1 MRKSFTTGL
10 VFLYFSFFFI
20 GLAHGQNNIYFSD
33 NKYAEYPIITLQENF
48 WGNPVYS
55 INGEKIKAS
64 EVRAYMEIMPGDA
77 NKFGQVNSRMVAGNA
92 LYFGG
97 LGVSFGGLAYLFSN
111 LDNATNPN
119 RVLSNFL
126 ILSLGGGV
134 ITGIGANMKRQG
146 VREINGL
153 LENHNYL
160 IRQEEIL
167 GPYLKM
173 DVRQNFLG
181 EKIDI
186 YEGPNLLNKQRLN
199 QIKLDFPELQSYLQ
213 SAERAQNWSV
223 ALDIVSLASNI
234 VFISYV
240 AFPQFQSSAPSNL
253 IIPLFVVDLGVGI
266 SSSVIRR
273 NARNRTRLALQQ
285 FNFRD

>member
-1 MRKSFTTGL
+1 MKAAFQPVFLALL
-10 VFLYFSFFFI
+10 VFMAGSFQVFSQGTNYFSE
-20 GLAHGQNNIYFSD
+20 NR
-33 NKYAEYPIITLQENF
+33 YADYPIISLKENF
-48 WGNPVYS
+48 FGNPVYF
-55 INGEKIKAS
+55 IEGEKIKAS

-77 NKFGQVNSRMVAGNA
+77 NKFSQVNSRMVAGNA

-97 LGVSFGGLAYLFSN
+97 LGVGLGGLAYLFSN
-111 LDNATNPN
+111 FENAANPN

-173 DVRQNFLG
+173 DFRQNFLG

-199 QIKLDFPELQSYLQ
+199 QIKQDFPELQSYLQ

-223 ALDIVSLASNI
+223 ALDIVSLVSNL

-240 AFPQFQSSAPSNL
+240 AFPEFQSSAPSNL

>member
-1 MRKSFTTGL
+1 MKAVFNSLFLALLFFMAGSFQ
-10 VFLYFSFFFI
+10 VFSQGTNYFSENRF
-20 GLAHGQNNIYFSD
+20 AD
-33 NKYAEYPIITLQENF
+33 YPIISLKENF
-48 WGNPVYS
+48 FGNPVYF
-55 INGEKIKAS
+55 IEGEKIKAS

-97 LGVSFGGLAYLFSN
+97 LGVGLGGLGYLFSN
-111 LDNATNPN
+111 LDNVPN
-119 RVLSNFL
+119 NTRVLSNFL
-126 ILSLGGGV
+126 ILTIGGGV
-134 ITGIGANMKRQG
+134 ISGIGTNMKRQG

-199 QIKLDFPELQSYLQ
+199 QIKRDFPELQSYLQ

-223 ALDIVSLASNI
+223 ALDIVSLVSNL

-240 AFPQFQSSAPSNL
+240 AFPEFQSSAPSNL

>member
-1 MRKSFTTGL
+1 MKAAFQPVFLALL
-10 VFLYFSFFFI
+10 VFMAGSFQVFSQGNNYFSE
-20 GLAHGQNNIYFSD
+20 SR
-33 NKYAEYPIITLQENF
+33 YADYPIISLKENF
-48 WGNPVYS
+48 FGNPVYF
-55 INGEKIKAS
+55 IEGEKIKAS
-64 EVRAYMEIMPGDA
+64 EVRAYLEIMPGDA

-97 LGVSFGGLAYLFSN
+97 LGVGLGGLGYLFSN
-111 LDNATNPN
+111 LDNVPNNP

-126 ILSLGGGV
+126 ILTIGGGV
-134 ITGIGANMKRQG
+134 ISGIGTNMKRQG

-199 QIKLDFPELQSYLQ
+199 QIKRDFPELQSYLE

-223 ALDIVSLASNI
+223 ALDIVSLVSNL

-240 AFPQFQSSAPSNL
+240 AFPEFQSSAPSNL